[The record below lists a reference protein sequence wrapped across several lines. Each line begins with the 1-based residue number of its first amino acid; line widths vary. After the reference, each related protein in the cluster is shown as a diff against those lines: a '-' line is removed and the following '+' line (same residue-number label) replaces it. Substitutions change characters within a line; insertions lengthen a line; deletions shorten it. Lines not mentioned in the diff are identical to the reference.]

1 MNGVSRK
8 RFFFLVFAVCF
19 VFAFLFAGIFE
30 AVHLDYDHDHDDCSC
45 CLYIEAARYVSR
57 FLFPVIFAGFFTGLE
72 ICKRT
77 PGNSGLLRILSPSLV
92 LLKAKFS
99 F

>member
-1 MNGVSRK
+1 MGRVPRK

-19 VFAFLFAGIFE
+19 VFALLFAGIFE
-30 AVHLDYDHDHDDCSC
+30 AFHPGYDHDHDDCSL
-45 CLYIEAARYVSR
+45 CLYIAAARSVSR
-57 FLFPVIFAGFFTGLE
+57 FLFPVIIAGFFTGPE
-72 ICKRT
+72 GCKKT
-77 PGNSGLLRILSPSLV
+77 TGNSVLSRVFPPSLV